1 MAKAKKLPSG
11 NWNIKVFS
19 HIDPNTGKRI
29 YQSFTESTKQLVEMK
44 AAKFANNK
52 GRSACSSITLEDCI
66 EEYITAKETT
76 LSPGTIRSY
85 RAIQK
90 KYFEELKKKD
100 INKITNY
107 DVQLMLNNLKDRIE
121 TDRSGKE
128 YHLSAKTIKNIY
140 TLFTAAIRFKSKDIE
155 FNVQLPQDD
164 NPEEI
169 EISDLEDKKLPSNE
183 EVKLLFRAASPWMQ
197 KCIALAAFSSMRR
210 GEIAALKYKDI
221 LADEC
226 KIFVHAAFVMDENN
240 NWIYK
245 IPKTKGSIR
254 LVNAPKEVIE
264 LLGTG
269 DPEEYIIGYNPN
281 TISKMFIKLRDN
293 MGIDV
298 RFHDLRHYF
307 ASIGNILHIPDTVLA
322 DFGGWEHN
330 SPVMKKVYQGNIK
343 DISDGYARKMNKY
356 FSDIL
361 NNDILNENKD
371 KKKKEG

>member
-1 MAKAKKLPSG
+1 MASAKKLPSG

-19 HIDPNTGKRI
+19 HVDPNTGKRI
-29 YQSFTESTKQLVEMK
+29 YQSFTESTKQLAEMK

-66 EEYITAKETT
+66 EEYITAKDPT

-107 DVQLMLNNLKDRIE
+107 DVQLMLNNLKERVE
-121 TDRSGKE
+121 KDRSGKE

-164 NPEEI
+164 NPDEI

-183 EVKLLFRAASPWMQ
+183 EVKLLFKAASSWMQ

-240 NWIYK
+240 DWIYK
-245 IPKTKGSIR
+245 IPKNKGSIR

-343 DISDGYARKMNKY
+343 DISDGYAKKMNKY